1 MEFRESQA
9 LPSPHLIH
17 FLPRDGTHGQPQVD
31 RPERLPFLVLLD
43 QVLVAGV
50 VQREAQL
57 GRPAKHNVGNTR
69 QFPCLY
75 CSLSEVD
82 VGELQRGLA
91 HEVVG
96 PHDVAVKYL
105 DEGILSSSQ
114 FSEFE
119 LSPLTSI
126 QADQ

>member
-1 MEFRESQA
+1 MELRESHA

-17 FLPRDGTHGQPQVD
+17 FFLGDGTHGQPEVD
-31 RPERLPFLVLLD
+31 RPERLPLLVLLD

-57 GRPAKHNVGNTR
+57 GRPAKLIKGNTR

-105 DEGILSSSQ
+105 DKGTLSSSQ

-119 LSPLTSI
+119 LIT
-126 QADQ
+126 